1 MADDADELVRP
12 GQGRQGVDRLLQ
24 CLGVEGAELEI
35 CRGALVEVPVLRRD
49 TQTYTSL
56 SE

>member
-1 MADDADELVRP
+1 MLPIIERVRMLKRY
-12 GQGRQGVDRLLQ
+12 GDRLV
-24 CLGVEGAELEI
+24 CVERAELEVR
-35 CRGALVEVPVLRRD
+35 CGALVEVPVLRRD